1 MADPTI
7 KDLIDRIDRLEASF
21 TRVPNIIADPAPDP
35 WGGGGPWGGN
45 PWGPIFQNAG
55 QLAALARGVR
65 PIPDPPPFD
74 LSRFTKAQLSMTK
87 EMLKTERARLDA
99 LDKLLDDHIKAI
111 K

>member
-7 KDLIDRIDRLEASF
+7 QDLIARIDRLEASL

-35 WGGGGPWGGN
+35 WGGGPWGGN
-45 PWGPIFQNAG
+45 PWGPLLQG
-55 QLAALARGVR
+55 QLAALLRR
-65 PIPDPPPFD
+65 PPGDPPPFD
-74 LSRFTKAQLSMTK
+74 LSRFNKAQLSMTK

-99 LDKLLDDHIKAI
+99 MDKLIDDQIKAI

>member
-7 KDLIDRIDRLEASF
+7 KDLIDRIDKLEANF

-45 PWGPIFQNAG
+45 PWGPILQNFP
-55 QLAALARGVR
+55 QLSAFARGVR
-65 PIPDPPPFD
+65 PIPDPPPTD
-74 LSRFTKAQLSMTK
+74 LSRFNKAQLSMTK
-87 EMLKTERARLDA
+87 EMLKTERLRLDA
-99 LDKLLDDHIKAI
+99 MEKLIDEQIKAI

>member
-7 KDLIDRIDRLEASF
+7 KDLIDRIDKLEASLG
-21 TRVPNIIADPAPDP
+21 RVPNIIADPAPDP
-35 WGGGGPWGGN
+35 WGGGHPWSN
-45 PWGPIFQNAG
+45 PWGPFFQNAG
-55 QLAALARGVR
+55 NLASFLRR
-65 PIPDPPPFD
+65 PPGDPPPFD

-99 LDKLLDDHIKAI
+99 LDKLIDDQIKAI